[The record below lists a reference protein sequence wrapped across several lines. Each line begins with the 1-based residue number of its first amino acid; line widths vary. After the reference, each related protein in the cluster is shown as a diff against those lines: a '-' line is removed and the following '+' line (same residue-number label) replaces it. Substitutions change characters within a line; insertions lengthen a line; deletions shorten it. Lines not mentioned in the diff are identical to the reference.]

1 MTPVDEVADAV
12 ILRFPAKKEQR
23 PVARWP
29 SVLRAWAAARL
40 LVESAG
46 WLVVLF
52 GLSRLR
58 QRRLA
63 PISRCC

>member
-1 MTPVDEVADAV
+1 MTPVDEVADALV
-12 ILRFPAKKEQR
+12 LRFPAKKKVLEKPP
-23 PVARWP
+23 PVVRWP

-52 GLSRLR
+52 GLSQLF
-58 QRRLA
+58 
-63 PISRCC
+63 